1 MNKREANV
9 LDTEAKDGKLMR
21 ETGAAAVK
29 VFLLFSFCYIII
41 S

>member
-21 ETGAAAVK
+21 ESGAAAVK
-29 VFLLFSFCYIII
+29 VYI
-41 S
+41 

>member
-29 VFLLFSFCYIII
+29 VFFKFSFCYIII